1 MQLYHTLLS
10 SLLSLTRKVFYL
22 IRQDKTSYLL
32 QKWFATF
39 DPLLFHLNF
48 RMWLVKSRFIFKVEI
63 AENLLLNLRKCDIS
77 WRSIYLLIYMMGSPF
92 ITSLISFDKVF
103 ENSTQKSCTSF
114 VRLIPRYFTPLLF
127 LEILIGFY
135 FVDVQKYNWISKL
148 ILYPHSC

>member
-48 RMWLVKSRFIFKVEI
+48 KFRLSNCTKNILLGFWLDKYIKSKHRSGRNDTFYSTVLQAMNMAFSSFKSPLGSLWNFLTLVTQIFLICWIYHLYLIISIDFRNTVKMMFSNLIAHKQKCSFIVKQ
-63 AENLLLNLRKCDIS
+63 
-77 WRSIYLLIYMMGSPF
+77 W
-92 ITSLISFDKVF
+92 
-103 ENSTQKSCTSF
+103 
-114 VRLIPRYFTPLLF
+114 
-127 LEILIGFY
+127 
-135 FVDVQKYNWISKL
+135 
-148 ILYPHSC
+148 